1 VRSIRT
7 FVSARASF
15 VLTLV
20 IVLPLI
26 AVALPANAQTGPP
39 WDGNP
44 ISAGLGPT
52 YGEEWCAPP
61 TPGTPIANLQGPPL
75 AIMPQ
80 EAIGCTLDQILAE
93 GAAAGIPERMTYEVI
108 GQSTQGRDM
117 YGVVVNAL
125 ESDAQRRAYANWQ
138 QLRSTMLS
146 DPARA
151 QSMLQSFGDEVK
163 IPIFIEA
170 NIHGGER
177 EGTDAIMQVIRD
189 LVTTPYGQVP
199 IVDAILDHAVV
210 VVIPTT
216 NPDGRFLGTRQNAN
230 GFDMNRDLLVQ
241 SQPEMRFNIAFQLEW
256 LAPVMLAMHG
266 YVNPT
271 LIDGLTKPHN
281 PGLEYDLFLNW
292 NQRRLDANEAAL
304 AAIGQGITRPVNQFN
319 QSGGGTNG
327 NPAIA
332 EGWDDWG
339 PFYTQ
344 TYAAFYGVDGSTL
357 EMCSNTACGGRFGS
371 KRAQYIGFYSSAE
384 FWIDNRSELLD
395 DQFEIYRRGVTSA
408 PRPNCCDNPLLQ
420 SRGFAEAEHN
430 WMVPYPTAFVI
441 PFQKEA
447 GGFASGDGGQRSE
460 AEANRLAQWLLDNGV
475 EVHRL
480 QQPYTW
486 QGQTFPRDSYLVPMD
501 QPFRGFAMTALAAG
515 QDISDR
521 ITQLY
526 APPGA
531 WSHGLL
537 WGADTVEIPTGAQG
551 FNPRSRQI
559 SSVNEL
565 KGGVRG
571 GGPAD
576 WYAVDIRGAVEL
588 RAVLD
593 LLRSG
598 LDGEIAEQA
607 FTSDSAGDMPA
618 GSLIFPRE
626 AEDSLDAVGLATGLW
641 FERGRGAKPDT
652 TLVTEAPRVAVLVNN
667 TNRSDTLWS
676 LEQLFGSDAQLVQVT
691 SGPNSLQN
699 APDDPLEAF
708 DVIYNAGQQYP
719 SATNQVARDRL
730 TAFFARGGGYIGTS
744 QSGNNFSFMTQAGL
758 VDQIAQGSASAG
770 GGIARWANTAGLD
783 SPMTGGYPEEDFLF
797 LPSTITYLSTVP
809 TGATVAGSY
818 PATDTELFVAGLWR
832 DRTSAASLGA
842 LDAPVVAHG
851 PTTVDSRYL
860 ALAANPF
867 SRGDA
872 EREWALIGRAALW
885 SNLTDEAA

>member
-1 VRSIRT
+1 
-7 FVSARASF
+7 VSKRASF

-20 IVLPLI
+20 VVLPLI

-61 TPGTPIANLQGPPL
+61 TPGSSIANLQGPPL
-75 AIMPQ
+75 AIMPY
-80 EAIGCTLDQILAE
+80 EAIGCTLDQIQAE
-93 GAAAGIPERMTYEVI
+93 GAAAGLPERMTYEVI

-138 QLRSTMLS
+138 RLRSTMLS

-151 QSMLQSFGDEVK
+151 QSLLESFGDEVK

-177 EGTDAIMQVIRD
+177 EGTDAMMQVIRD

-199 IVDAILDHAVV
+199 IVDAILDHAIV

-281 PGLEYDLFLNW
+281 PGIDYDLFLNW

-304 AAIGQGITRPVNQFN
+304 AAVGQGITRPVNQFD

-371 KRAQYIGFYSSAE
+371 KRAQYIGFYSSAQ
-384 FWIDNRSELLD
+384 FWIEHRSELLH

-441 PFQKEA
+441 PFQKEPA
-447 GGFASGDGGQRSE
+447 GFSSGDGGQRSE
-460 AEANRLAQWLLDNGV
+460 AEANRLAQWLLDNGI

-501 QPFRGFAMTALAAG
+501 QPFRGFAMTALSAG

-531 WSHGLL
+531 WSHGFL
-537 WGADTVEIPTGAQG
+537 WGADTVEIPAGAQD
-551 FNPRSRQI
+551 FNPRSRLI
-559 SSVNEL
+559 SSVNDL
-565 KGGVRG
+565 QGGTRG

-576 WYAVDIRGAVEL
+576 WYAVDIRGPVEF
-588 RAVLD
+588 RAILD

-598 LDGEIAEQA
+598 LDGEIA
-607 FTSDSAGDMPA
+607 
-618 GSLIFPRE
+618 
-626 AEDSLDAVGLATGLW
+626 
-641 FERGRGAKPDT
+641 
-652 TLVTEAPRVAVLVNN
+652 
-667 TNRSDTLWS
+667 
-676 LEQLFGSDAQLVQVT
+676 
-691 SGPNSLQN
+691 
-699 APDDPLEAF
+699 
-708 DVIYNAGQQYP
+708 
-719 SATNQVARDRL
+719 
-730 TAFFARGGGYIGTS
+730 
-744 QSGNNFSFMTQAGL
+744 
-758 VDQIAQGSASAG
+758 
-770 GGIARWANTAGLD
+770 
-783 SPMTGGYPEEDFLF
+783 
-797 LPSTITYLSTVP
+797 
-809 TGATVAGSY
+809 
-818 PATDTELFVAGLWR
+818 
-832 DRTSAASLGA
+832 
-842 LDAPVVAHG
+842 
-851 PTTVDSRYL
+851 
-860 ALAANPF
+860 
-867 SRGDA
+867 
-872 EREWALIGRAALW
+872 GRASRA
-885 SNLTDEAA
+885 TPPERCRQAR